1 MTMQA
6 TSGTGNYG
14 KNQTLRKNCDAN
26 VITLFP
32 GNTLITA
39 DGKYPT
45 RACKLKSGSMNEQR
59 LREQANNQG
68 MVAKSGHKKKT
79 SHRKIMARTYL
90 QR

>member
-68 MVAKSGHKKKT
+68 MVAKSVVAKSGK
-79 SHRKIMARTYL
+79 R
-90 QR
+90 